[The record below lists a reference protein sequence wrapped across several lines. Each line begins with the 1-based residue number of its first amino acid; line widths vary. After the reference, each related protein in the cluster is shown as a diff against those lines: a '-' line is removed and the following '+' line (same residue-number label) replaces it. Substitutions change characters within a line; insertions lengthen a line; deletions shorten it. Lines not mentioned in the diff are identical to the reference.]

1 MMGAMN
7 TTPPSSSEKKRA
19 EAVKAISAAQLFGAA
34 KVVVIEHKGERYEL
48 RLTRNDKL
56 ILTK

>member
-1 MMGAMN
+1 MN